1 MYTAT
6 SVLPIANSLFIQN
19 ILRDN
24 EGYGTHATH
33 RTVKLSRVL
42 ILAYQL
48 NFFILYFFKLFIY
61 IFYCNEK
68 KGKLI

>member
-48 NFFILYFFKLFIY
+48 DFFILYFFNFLYTF
-61 IFYCNEK
+61 FTAMK
-68 KGKLI
+68 KKVS

>member
-1 MYTAT
+1 MYTST

-48 NFFILYFFKLFIY
+48 DFFILYFF
-61 IFYCNEK
+61 
-68 KGKLI
+68 